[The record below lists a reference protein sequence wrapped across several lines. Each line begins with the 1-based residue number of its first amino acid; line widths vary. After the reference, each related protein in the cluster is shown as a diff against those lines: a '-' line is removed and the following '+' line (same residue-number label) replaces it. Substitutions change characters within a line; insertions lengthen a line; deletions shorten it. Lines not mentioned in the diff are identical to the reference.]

1 MSLGSIALVAVVV
14 ALVIYLLATLVFPE
28 RF

>member
-1 MSLGSIALVAVVV
+1 MSIENVIALVISAILLGY
-14 ALVIYLLATLVFPE
+14 LVATLVFPE